1 MYRPDMLYFFQ
12 QEDTKMEN
20 IINSET
26 ELPKNESKNIVLC
39 RDGAYRW
46 VYELNLFR
54 DFSILGLVLKLFGG
68 IILAGAVIF
77 FIVELFGS
85 HDYMGVL
92 QMAGIMIGIFLV
104 LSVLG
109 YLLYAAIMGGSYC
122 VVFTMDDKGILHEQ
136 QARQAKKADLI
147 SDLLVIAG
155 ALSGNVTTI
164 GVGLSSAKRT
174 TMHTTFKGTKKL
186 SGFAKR
192 GLIKLDSP
200 MDHNRVYCE
209 EEDFNFVW
217 NYIKSRCEGAEI
229 KERF

>member
-1 MYRPDMLYFFQ
+1 MLYFFQ
-12 QEDTKMEN
+12 QEDEEMET
-20 IINSET
+20 IIRSEM

-39 RDGAYRW
+39 KDGKYRW
-46 VYELNLFR
+46 VYELNLFK

-77 FIVELFGS
+77 FIVELFGD
-85 HDYMGVL
+85 HNYMGVL
-92 QMAGIMIGIFLV
+92 EMVGIMAGIFLV
-104 LSVLG
+104 LSVVG
-109 YLLYAAIMGGSYC
+109 YLVYAAIMGGSYC

-136 QARQAKKADLI
+136 QAKQAKKADLI

-174 TMHTTFKGTKKL
+174 AMHTTFKGTKKA
-186 SGFAKR
+186 SGFARR
-192 GLIKLDSP
+192 GLIKLDSL
-200 MDHNRVYCE
+200 MDHNRIYCE

>member
-1 MYRPDMLYFFQ
+1 
-12 QEDTKMEN
+12 MEN